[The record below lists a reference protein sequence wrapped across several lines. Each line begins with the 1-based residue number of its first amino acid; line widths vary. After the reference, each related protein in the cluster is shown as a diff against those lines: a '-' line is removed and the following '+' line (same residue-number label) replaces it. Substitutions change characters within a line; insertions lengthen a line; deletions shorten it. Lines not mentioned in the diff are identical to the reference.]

1 MTQTPLLETQHSA
14 EFLVSYATGHRSFD
28 RGTLIAGQNLY
39 AGNVLGQILYATPST
54 PTVVGTGTGTMSAI
68 SLGSK
73 VKLGS
78 YSVKMSGATT
88 FNVTDPNG
96 VALTPGT
103 ALGAY
108 TDLQINFTLTAGGTA
123 FVAGDTFTI
132 VVAAGSLKYTSYV
145 PANTDG
151 SGVVAGILYG
161 ANNGNVNATSGDV
174 KCTIVTRQAEVNASE
189 LKWDSSVTGAAL
201 TTGIAGLAA
210 IGIIAR

>member
-14 EFLVSYATGHRSFD
+14 EFLVSYANGHLSFD

-39 AGNVLGQILYATPST
+39 AGNVLGQILYATPSV

-73 VKLGS
+73 VKLGN
-78 YSVKMSGATT
+78 YVVKFTGATA
-88 FNVTDPNG
+88 FGVTDPSG
-96 VALTPGT
+96 VSLTPGT

-108 TDLQINFTLTAGGTA
+108 TDSEINFTITAGGTA

-174 KCTIVTRQAEVNASE
+174 KCTIVVRTAEVNASE
-189 LKWDSSVTGAAL
+189 LKWDASVTGAAL